1 MKKDSE
7 RSQGE
12 DGNHLPNA
20 HKSGLKSAH
29 TMVVTQPGADLNSQ
43 TGPLRVQTGPLRVHR
58 LVHVLAFGKVC
69 SILHIRK
76 SPFAQ
81 DSCIQDTLF

>member
-12 DGNHLPNA
+12 DGTHLPNA

-29 TMVVTQPGADLNSQ
+29 TMVVTQPGADLNS
-43 TGPLRVQTGPLRVHR
+43 QTGPLRVHR